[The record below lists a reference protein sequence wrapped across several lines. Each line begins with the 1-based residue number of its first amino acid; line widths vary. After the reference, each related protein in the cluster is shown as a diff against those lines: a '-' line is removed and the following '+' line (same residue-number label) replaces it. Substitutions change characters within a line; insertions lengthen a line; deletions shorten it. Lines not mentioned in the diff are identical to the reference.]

1 MTREQFL
8 DCLEK
13 ELDFVFG
20 KDFAYFD
27 FVHAKTKEKAHVE
40 ELMLSSRDGKENAV
54 KNNEEESEKDGGN
67 KNKREEEENA
77 SSKMNK
83 KANNNNNRKNPTKV
97 NTNAMAFIDLCTSM
111 KEPEMSALIEKFVK
125 AFDGAPFQVKGETS
139 RAKVEFAL
147 NQRVPFAAQQKK
159 KEDDSNEGKASVPM
173 QSNAPTSSSAI
184 FKDADFLNFQKTFD
198 ANGGRR
204 VVSRSALRTG
214 LAQPRDETGK
224 DNVKISALVNFV
236 AKKRHSEQAILEKE
250 RKEEERKRLAK
261 IAKKKKKKN
270 AAGGGG
276 NVPGPS
282 SKAAGAAAVK
292 NKKSGTVRGGQA
304 NPPPEEK
311 KKTKKKKSGT
321 TRTTTAASTT
331 MPAPK
336 PPGIVLQ
343 KNKSGGKKE
352 KKPNSTAP
360 SNNNNNNAS
369 SKKTIPVPKPKPK

>member
-1 MTREQFL
+1 MKNSGNNNSNQPQQRRRNYHHHRSSQNQQQQNQQQKKDKRSKLVVRNLPSTMTREQFL

-27 FVHAKTKEKAHVE
+27 FVHAKTKEKAHVD

-54 KNNEEESEKDGGN
+54 KNDEEESEKDGDD
-67 KNKREEEENA
+67 KNKGEEEENA
-77 SSKMNK
+77 ASKMNK
-83 KANNNNNRKNPTKV
+83 KTNNNNNNRKNPKKV
-97 NTNAMAFIDLCTSM
+97 TTNAMAFIDLRTST
-111 KEPEMSALIEKFVK
+111 KEPEMSVLIEKFVK

-214 LAQPRDETGK
+214 LAQPRD
-224 DNVKISALVNFV
+224 
-236 AKKRHSEQAILEKE
+236 
-250 RKEEERKRLAK
+250 
-261 IAKKKKKKN
+261 
-270 AAGGGG
+270 
-276 NVPGPS
+276 
-282 SKAAGAAAVK
+282 
-292 NKKSGTVRGGQA
+292 
-304 NPPPEEK
+304 
-311 KKTKKKKSGT
+311 
-321 TRTTTAASTT
+321 
-331 MPAPK
+331 
-336 PPGIVLQ
+336 
-343 KNKSGGKKE
+343 
-352 KKPNSTAP
+352 
-360 SNNNNNNAS
+360 
-369 SKKTIPVPKPKPK
+369 